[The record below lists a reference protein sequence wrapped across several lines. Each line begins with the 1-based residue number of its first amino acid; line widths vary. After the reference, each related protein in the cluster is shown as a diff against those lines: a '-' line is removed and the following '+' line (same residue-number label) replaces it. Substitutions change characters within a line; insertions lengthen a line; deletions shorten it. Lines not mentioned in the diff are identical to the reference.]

1 MEPYFKEYASFISL
15 VLDEKT
21 SEIVYDTSLNKLI
34 KKFQYIREIISI
46 HEICL
51 FVAGALDE

>member
-15 VLDEKT
+15 VLDGKT